1 MGHLQNW
8 ANSCRMCLRSPEMG
22 ENRDGGCVFIPGV
35 GTSSGLWD
43 HAVLGSC
50 SSRRGDALSSGD

>member
-1 MGHLQNW
+1 
-8 ANSCRMCLRSPEMG
+8 MG

-35 GTSSGLWD
+35 GISSGLWD